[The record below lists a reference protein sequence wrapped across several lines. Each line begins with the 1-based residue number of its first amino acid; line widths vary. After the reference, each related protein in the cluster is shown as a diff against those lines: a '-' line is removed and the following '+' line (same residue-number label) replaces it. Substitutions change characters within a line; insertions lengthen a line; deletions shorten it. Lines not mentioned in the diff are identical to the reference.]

1 MEGNHVTHSNM
12 DEPTCHLG
20 CYTKRNKW
28 KSLSRVQL
36 SIQSMDFSGQNTG
49 VDRLSVLQGIF
60 PTQGSNLG
68 LPPCRWILYCLSH
81 QGSMHWDM
89 WNNLLKAY
97 FLGFIYWEHL
107 YQIGYRIFNRMLSY
121 FTSSN
126 RLFGQVRQV
135 EVKGQLHYSSR
146 HKKMESCIILSGQSQ
161 HPNRKSW
168 SGLMVSRR
176 FHKVVLNLFC

>member
-68 LPPCRWILYCLSH
+68 LPLCRRILYQLSH
-81 QGSMHWDM
+81 KGSPSLS
-89 WNNLLKAY
+89 LLQRIFPTQELNRGLLHCKRILY
-97 FLGFIYWEHL
+97 QLSYEGSSITKKTNTVQFHL
-107 YQIGYRIFNRMLSY
+107 YSVPRAVKIHRDRKYNSGY
-121 FTSSN
+121 
-126 RLFGQVRQV
+126 Q
-135 EVKGQLHYSSR
+135 
-146 HKKMESCIILSGQSQ
+146 
-161 HPNRKSW
+161 
-168 SGLMVSRR
+168 GLG
-176 FHKVVLNLFC
+176 